1 MFHMKHDEK
10 MNNKCPW
17 CGSEKAQINL
27 WLKDEFLTKEDFH
40 ICECLNCGLLYT
52 MPRPDKEKI
61 GAYYKS
67 EAYYSHQENKKGFI
81 PKVYERVKSINLKH
95 KYRLATNGMQPGKLL
110 DIGCGVGDFL
120 HTAEMHGWECIG
132 VEPSEDAKAIAQKRM
147 KGMIIT
153 SEELE
158 SFSDGAFDVI
168 TMWHV
173 LEHVDDLKW
182 QVAQLQRLV
191 KPSGRVVIAV
201 PNYKSYEG
209 QYYKEHWAAYDVP
222 RHLNHFNRITL
233 SKIFKTSGLELVK
246 MDKLKWDAYYISY
259 LSEQYR
265 HHSLPLVRGL
275 YRGFI
280 SNCKAR
286 RSGEWSSLVYVFER
300 KTRN

>member
-1 MFHMKHDEK
+1 MKHDEK

-81 PKVYERVKSINLKH
+81 PKVYERVKSINLKY
-95 KYRLATNGMQPGKLL
+95 KYRLATSGMQPGKLL

-147 KGMIIT
+147 KGTIIT

-158 SFSDGAFDVI
+158 SFPDGAFDVI

-201 PNYKSYEG
+201 PNYKSYDG

-246 MDKLKWDAYYISY
+246 MDKLKWDSYYISY

-300 KTRN
+300 KIRN

>member
-1 MFHMKHDEK
+1 

-17 CGSEKAQINL
+17 CGSDKAQINL

-52 MPRPDKEKI
+52 MPRPSKDKI
-61 GAYYKS
+61 GDYYKS
-67 EAYYSHQENKKGFI
+67 EEYYSHQENTKGFI
-81 PKVYERVKSINLKH
+81 PKVYERVKKTNLKH
-95 KYRLATNGMQPGKLL
+95 KYKLASKGLSIGKVL

-120 HTAEMHGWECIG
+120 HTAESHGWECTG
-132 VEPSEDAKAIAQKRM
+132 VEPSKDAKAIAQKRT
-147 KGMIIT
+147 KAKILS

-158 SFSDGAFDVI
+158 SLLDGCFDLI

-182 QVAQLQRLV
+182 QVAQLQRLI
-191 KPSGRVVIAV
+191 KDNGRIVIAL
-201 PNYKSYEG
+201 PNYKSYDG

-222 RHLNHFNRITL
+222 RHLNHFNSTTL
-233 SKIFKTSGLELVK
+233 TKIFKTNGLELIK

-259 LSEQYR
+259 LSEQYKI
-265 HHSLPLVRGL
+265 HSLPLIRGAF
-275 YRGFI
+275 RGWI

-286 RSGEWSSLVYVFER
+286 RSGEWSSMVYVFE
-300 KTRN
+300 KKK

>member
-1 MFHMKHDEK
+1 MKHDEK

-27 WLKDEFLTKEDFH
+27 WLRDEFLTKEDFH

-52 MPRPDKEKI
+52 MPRPDKNRI

-67 EAYYSHQENKKGFI
+67 DEYYSHQENKKGFI

-95 KYRLATNGMQPGKLL
+95 KYKLATNGFQPGKLL

-120 HTAEMHGWECIG
+120 HTSEMHGWECIG
-132 VEPSEDAKAIAQKRM
+132 VEPSEDAQAIAQNRV
-147 KGMIIT
+147 KGKIIK

-158 SFSDGAFDVI
+158 GFPNGAFDVI

-191 KPSGRVVIAV
+191 KPSGRVIIAI
-201 PNYKSYEG
+201 PNYKSYDG
-209 QYYKEHWAAYDVP
+209 QYYKEQWAAYDVP
-222 RHLNHFNRITL
+222 RHLNHFNRNVLT
-233 SKIFKTSGLELVK
+233 KIFKINGLELVK

-259 LSEQYR
+259 LSEQYK

-280 SNCKAR
+280 SNCKAK

-300 KTRN
+300 KINN